1 MLKKVMLSVLL
12 FGLVACGDPEWT
24 NYGSMYGLDRQE
36 WIAASGEKQ
45 LGTAGYYLR
54 KLQQKGFLKD
64 ESATEGEAWFVN
76 AVNLTDCL
84 NKRITYSNK
93 ETSYLV
99 SDCVQSLG
107 LAK

>member
-1 MLKKVMLSVLL
+1 MLKKVILSVLL

-24 NYGSMYGLDRQE
+24 NYGSLYGLERQD
-36 WIAASGEKQ
+36 WIEASDEKQ

-54 KLQQKGFLKD
+54 KLKQKGFLKD

-76 AVNLTDCL
+76 SVNLTACI
-84 NKRITYSNK
+84 NERIAYSNK
-93 ETSYLV
+93 ETNYLV
-99 SDCVQSLG
+99 SDCARLLG